1 MFTPFAFVK
10 SAASVGPYVPTNTE
24 VINWATATGITT
36 TSLIQAVDD
45 FVSGCK
51 TDNIWTKFDILY
63 PLVTDSTNSSTIKD
77 QFKINLV
84 NTSSFTLTYTG
95 SSTVGYGGY
104 TNGGSGA
111 MVGTGFVPSTN
122 LSSSNSA
129 HMGIYTTS
137 TNPGTDVIDAGG
149 GSGVNYSLII
159 CGRTTNDNTNQC
171 EVAMV
176 SGQFCG
182 TTGNSIFTGLFVGTY
197 TNPTAESYNTRL
209 WRRGSIVQ
217 NDTGTGTIADRQLSF
232 GAWYYD
238 NTINNATS
246 KQYQFFSFG
255 DHMTSTDVSNF
266 NTRVNTLQSAV
277 DTIYG
282 TSRAV

>member
-10 SAASVGPYVPTNTE
+10 SAAGPYVPANTE

-51 TDNIWTKFDILY
+51 TDSIWSKFDILY
-63 PLVTDSTNSSTIKD
+63 PFVTDSTTTATIKD

-84 NTSSFTLTYTG
+84 NTGSFTLTYTG

-111 MVGTGFVPSTN
+111 MIGTGYVPSTN
-122 LSSSNSA
+122 LGSVNSA

-149 GSGVNYSLII
+149 GTGGNFSLMI
-159 CGRTTNDNTNQC
+159 CGRTTNDNANQC
-171 EVAMV
+171 QVAMV
-176 SGQFCG
+176 SGQYSAPSAG
-182 TTGNSIFTGLFVGTY
+182 QSIFTGLFVGTY
-197 TNPTAESYNTRL
+197 ASPTVESYNTRL
-209 WRRGSIVQ
+209 WRRNSSVGTAV
-217 NDTGTGTIADRQLSF
+217 GTGTIADSQLSL

-238 NTINNATS
+238 NAIVNPTA

-255 DHMTSTDVSNF
+255 DHMTSTNVSNF
-266 NTRVNTLQSAV
+266 TTRVNTLQSAV
-277 DTIYG
+277 DAIYG